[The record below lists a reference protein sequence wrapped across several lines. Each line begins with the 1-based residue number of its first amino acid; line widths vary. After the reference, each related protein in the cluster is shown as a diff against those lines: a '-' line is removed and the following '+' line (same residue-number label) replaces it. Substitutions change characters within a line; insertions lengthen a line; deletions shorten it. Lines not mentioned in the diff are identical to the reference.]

1 MKDIVII
8 GAGGFGKEVAWLIEQ
23 INKKT
28 PTWKLVGFVDDYIEV
43 GTMINGTKVLGPVEY
58 LKNLSIYAV
67 CSISD
72 PNTRQKVIESIKE
85 TSVRFP
91 TLVHPLV
98 ELSDSVEIGEGTI
111 ICEGARFT
119 VNIQIGRHVII
130 YHNDVICHDVIVSDY
145 VSIMPSVNLSG
156 NVKVGERS
164 FIGVGS
170 KIIQNIKIGSSSI
183 IGSGTV
189 IIRDVPANKT
199 VVGVPGKILNQ

>member
-28 PTWKLVGFVDDYIEV
+28 PTWNLVGFVDDYIEV

-58 LKNLSIYAV
+58 LKNLSTYAV

-72 PNTRQKVIESIKE
+72 PNTRQKFIESIKE
-85 TSVRFP
+85 TSVKYP

-111 ICEGARFT
+111 ICEGSRFT
-119 VNIQIGRHVII
+119 VNIQIGKHVII
-130 YHNDVICHDVIVSDY
+130 YHNDVICHDVNVSDY

-170 KIIQNIKIGSSSI
+170 KIIQNVIVGTEAI
-183 IGSGTV
+183 IGAGSVV
-189 IIRDVPANKT
+189 IQNVPSNST
-199 VVGVPGKILNQ
+199 VVGVPAKIK